1 MILVQNIIRID
12 SVESTRE
19 LKYFLHPPR
28 IIWINK
34 STRFVPEFVGGQL
47 AQLVELDLLGED
59 IERNV
64 DRASKEGR
72 FRSKKYSLRSG
83 SKYRIRLCGS
93 PRSVSGNWFSVRS
106 CVSNRSPLTC
116 RDHVNRKLSLLF
128 GGNRNIREFEILEY
142 SSIRISSNTSN
153 SNLHPK

>member
-64 DRASKEGR
+64 DRATEPATT
-72 FRSKKYSLRSG
+72 LVIV
-83 SKYRIRLCGS
+83 KYRVEGGPIPIEEVLVAKRIE
-93 PRSVSGNWFSVRS
+93 VSDTPMRIAKERV
-106 CVSNRSPLTC
+106 
-116 RDHVNRKLSLLF
+116 RKLIQRTQLRLK
-128 GGNRNIREFEILEY
+128 
-142 SSIRISSNTSN
+142 
-153 SNLHPK
+153 P